1 MAIKPEG
8 GTAALMNKSNVI
20 SNSRYDPLEGA
31 RDAGA
36 QRCKKCL
43 RQPAIVLLSTFARL
57 NDS

>member
-31 RDAGA
+31 VMRVHNVAKNACGS
-36 QRCKKCL
+36 R
-43 RQPAIVLLSTFARL
+43 RL
-57 NDS
+57 FCYQHSRG